1 MPCVYHEL
9 LSSLSR
15 AHLLFLVIPAVRS
28 LARAYWVTFIFLQLE
43 AEVAEKKK
51 NLTKELKKI
60 DEDYAKAVSSNR
72 IWEYLNA

>member
-1 MPCVYHEL
+1 
-9 LSSLSR
+9 
-15 AHLLFLVIPAVRS
+15 
-28 LARAYWVTFIFLQLE
+28 LE

-72 IWEYLNA
+72 I